1 MIHLIHHSEIM
12 LKRTVLTKQDTC
24 FTYAIK
30 RVGLETKLKFLADLP
45 KEAIKEFDGDYKK
58 LQVGDIIGWQGKNK
72 YALLVNEISS
82 IGGKPVIIENPVY
95 VHIHLAVVEE
105 VRTHKGE
112 YLITVS
118 DCVRKENV
126 NSVPEIRLKLLSLRD
141 DAPKE
146 TEVRLPDIIIIKSK
160 LKEL

>member
-1 MIHLIHHSEIM
+1 M
-12 LKRTVLTKQDTC
+12 LKRTKLTKKDTC
-24 FTYAIK
+24 LSYVIQRTGTDTSITQ
-30 RVGLETKLKFLADLP
+30 LIDLP
-45 KEAIKEFDGDYKK
+45 KTTIKDFDGDYRK
-58 LQVGDIIGWQGKNK
+58 LEVGDIIGWKANRK
-72 YALLVNEISS
+72 YALLRNEISS

-160 LKEL
+160 LKEV